1 MEKCI
6 SFCGKC
12 TRLYY
17 VMWCDSQMFK
27 IIEYKTLYV
36 KAVYN
41 IPLYTF
47 NMHSWWEHD
56 EKNHFKPTC
65 ATFVFGFRKFFNF
78 HCCCSFSN
86 CIYIESIGDKRVGH
100 NKLRK
105 IFRQRYCCCF
115 FGEKK
120 TQLLWLLLCVVYSVF
135 LCIAVFRVVIW
146 HAFDTYV

>member
-1 MEKCI
+1 MYSIVLCN
-6 SFCGKC
+6 
-12 TRLYY
+12 
-17 VMWCDSQMFK
+17 VMCSQMFK

-36 KAVYN
+36 KVVYN

-65 ATFVFGFRKFFNF
+65 ATFIFGFRKFFNF

-86 CIYIESIGDKRVGH
+86 LYTLNPSAIKGWGTINCAKSSVNGIVVV
-100 NKLRK
+100 
-105 IFRQRYCCCF
+105 F